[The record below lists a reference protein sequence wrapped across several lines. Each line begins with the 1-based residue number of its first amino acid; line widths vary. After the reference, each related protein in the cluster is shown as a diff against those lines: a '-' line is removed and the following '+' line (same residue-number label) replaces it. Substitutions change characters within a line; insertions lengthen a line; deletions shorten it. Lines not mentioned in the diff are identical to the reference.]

1 MPVCQATRVASTSD
15 AELLTRDG
23 ERLGASVLPGPG
35 DDWVVLAHG
44 FSGARS
50 KDGVR
55 RVGAA
60 LSAHCPVLSFDFR
73 GHGTSTG
80 LTTLGDREVHDVD
93 AAVERAR
100 SLGARRVVTVGF
112 SMGGATVLRHGA
124 LGEALPDAV
133 VSVSATSRWFVR
145 DTAAMRRLHRVV
157 ETRRGRALA
166 RALLKTRVSGAGWD
180 PLPASPLEVVG
191 SIQAP
196 LLLVHGDR
204 DHYFGLEHARALH
217 AAAPGSELWEVC
229 GFGHAESAAD
239 PELLDRLGRH
249 LPVLL
254 DRAGVA

>member
-1 MPVCQATRVASTSD
+1 MTHARDV
-15 AELLTRDG
+15 ELLTSDG

-44 FSGARS
+44 FSGSRA

-55 RVGAA
+55 RVAAA
-60 LSAHCPVLSFDFR
+60 LSAYSPVLAFDFR

-93 AAVERAR
+93 AAVAVAR

-112 SMGGATVLRHGA
+112 SMGGATALRQAAFGSC
-124 LGEALPDAV
+124 LPDAV
-133 VSVSATSRWFVR
+133 VAVSATSRWFVR

-157 ETRRGRALA
+157 ETRRGRVLA
-166 RALLKTRVSGAGWD
+166 RAVLRTRISGAGWD
-180 PLPASPLEVVG
+180 PLPASPVEAAAALTV
-191 SIQAP
+191 P
-196 LLLVHGDR
+196 LLVVHGDR
-204 DHYFGLEHARALH
+204 DHYFGLDHARALH
-217 AAAPGSELWEVC
+217 AAAPDAELWEVA

-239 PELLDRLGRH
+239 AALLERIGRH

-254 DRAGVA
+254 GRAVRA